1 MAIKRQYNWLGNQ
14 RVDVPALRLIE
25 SCVAND
31 FQALSGTL
39 MTGTKA
45 LVAWGAAILD
55 VGMVGAPAAN
65 LILRM
70 ASAVF
75 LHGTATEAGAIFTV
89 PTTQPDDVLVGTNP
103 NVVGS
108 FTPGVVNYV
117 SIDLVRTADVTT
129 NDSVVFRDA
138 ATNLEFTQTVPL
150 GRVLNYRINIS
161 TSNFGLTPT
170 LCPIAKVTVDAG
182 GNVAVVTD
190 CRQMFWRLGTG
201 GSSPSALAQYAWLN
215 RNEATST
222 SGFTGGDKDIISQ
235 SDFNRAIAQRLWE
248 LGGGEHW
255 YAPSDDRTVRLV
267 YDPAA
272 VFGLTGENW
281 YWNAGNLTWQGLSFI
296 FGNSTATFNTVAD
309 QVIASPGL
317 TDMAD
322 GDVIYVELNRTANA
336 VIAATKVQRSAL
348 AALVP
353 ATPGSRYILAWRY
366 GATVYV
372 GNTSTQ
378 VNAPG
383 IPATNTSMGIV
394 QLNHTYV
401 PAPANPVVIVTNAA
415 DECVANGVQ
424 RFVAG
429 AMNLGT
435 TATTTSVSI
444 GVAAILA
451 TILGSLQ
458 VNQGVVSSNSVV
470 NGVGVTSSGNGTG
483 SGVSGTGGATAGA
496 RGVSGT
502 GGAGGGDGVTGQG
515 TLAYPG
521 VSGTGGATAGAPGI
535 TGTGGAG
542 GGDGVQGWGTAGR
555 YGVQGVGDGIGSGV
569 VGLGGA
575 TAGAVGVSGTG
586 GAAGGGGVRGQG
598 VLTGAGVNG
607 TGGATAGAVGVS
619 GTGGA
624 AGGGGVQ
631 GQGVLTGSGVS
642 GTGGAT
648 AGAVGVSGTGGAG
661 GGDGVVGAGS
671 GSSRGVY
678 GIGGAGG
685 GTGVRGEGGGASGV
699 GVFGVGGATN
709 GSGVYGSGGAGTGV
723 GVNGVGGAGGGTG
736 VSASGGGAG
745 GIGVDAVGTA
755 SGGAV
760 HATCIG
766 SGTAVL
772 ADSVGGTGYGLVAHG
787 NATKA
792 AIHVGPNVAPSTPLE
807 GDIYYDTNTH
817 HFLGWTGASW
827 VQLDN

>member
-586 GAAGGGGVRGQG
+586 GA
-598 VLTGAGVNG
+598 
-607 TGGATAGAVGVS
+607 
-619 GTGGA
+619 
-624 AGGGGVQ
+624 
-631 GQGVLTGSGVS
+631 
-642 GTGGAT
+642 
-648 AGAVGVSGTGGAG
+648 G